1 MRRFL
6 LVLLVFAWAGCGGD
20 SSGPTETFPDVAG
33 VYNVSGG
40 FDGLAS
46 SIAHF
51 EGTLTITQASRASGA
66 LSGTTAY
73 LVTINGDVFSV
84 SDEVERATVSQSG
97 AVAYTLTDASGSW
110 TFSGTLS
117 GTAIING
124 RHTISNGSSSF
135 SGPWAATRATSSIQ
149 SRSSNIPASIEGLTK
164 RLAQ

>member
-46 SIAHF
+46 SI
-51 EGTLTITQASRASGA
+51 
-66 LSGTTAY
+66 
-73 LVTINGDVFSV
+73 
-84 SDEVERATVSQSG
+84 
-97 AVAYTLTDASGSW
+97 
-110 TFSGTLS
+110 
-117 GTAIING
+117 
-124 RHTISNGSSSF
+124 
-135 SGPWAATRATSSIQ
+135 
-149 SRSSNIPASIEGLTK
+149 PASIEGLTK